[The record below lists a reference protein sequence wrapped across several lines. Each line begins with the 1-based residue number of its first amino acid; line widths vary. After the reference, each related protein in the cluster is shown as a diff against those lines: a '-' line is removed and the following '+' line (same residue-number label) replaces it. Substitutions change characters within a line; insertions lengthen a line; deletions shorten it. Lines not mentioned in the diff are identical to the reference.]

1 MCSSIFVKLGGVV
14 VVDGRQNYDAVV
26 AMILLMRSNDDE
38 EEEAAA
44 VWYIHGRGKMHGQS
58 LWLKRVGFVCVCSFF
73 PKSSRGTRKARA
85 PKAALELPVS
95 ICSLSSRKEL
105 SFLARSLLCIQRHF
119 LMRTTCCIALNSYFV
134 CH

>member
-44 VWYIHGRGKMHGQS
+44 VWYITWEREDA
-58 LWLKRVGFVCVCSFF
+58 W
-73 PKSSRGTRKARA
+73 A
-85 PKAALELPVS
+85 
-95 ICSLSSRKEL
+95 
-105 SFLARSLLCIQRHF
+105 
-119 LMRTTCCIALNSYFV
+119 
-134 CH
+134 